1 MGDLLSGFLDGA
13 NYVLFLM
20 LVTLGLAV
28 IFGLMNV
35 INMAHGEFVMLGAY
49 SLLVTSQSGLSP
61 WLGLL
66 IAPLF
71 VGLVGL
77 CVEEVLIRRVYSRLL
92 DTILATWG
100 LSILLKQAVILTFGP
115 GSHSVAKPLDFNL
128 DILGVEY
135 PVYRLF
141 IMAAALV
148 IIAATFW
155 FFFRTRVG
163 LSARSVIANRDMAS
177 CLGINTRRLDRVT
190 FSLGAA
196 LAGFAGAL
204 MAPIVSIDPYM
215 GLGFLVPSFL
225 SILVGGLGS
234 ITASM
239 AGVSLVGGSEVFFKF
254 NVSSVWAEIIV
265 LGLAVVLI
273 RLFPTG
279 ILSRGG
285 RKA

>member
-1 MGDLLSGFLDGA
+1 MSELLSGFLDGA

-28 IFGLMNV
+28 IFGLMKV

-49 SLLVTSQSGLSP
+49 SLLVANQSGLSP

-66 IAPLF
+66 LAPLV

-77 CVEEVLIRRVYSRLL
+77 LVEELLIRRVYSRLL

-100 LSILLKQAVILTFGP
+100 LSILLKQAVILGFGP
-115 GSHSVAKPLDFNL
+115 GSHSVVKPLDFNL
-128 DILGVEY
+128 RLLGVDY

-141 IMAAALV
+141 IMVAAIA

-155 FFFRTRVG
+155 FFFRTRMG
-163 LSARSVIANRDMAS
+163 LSARSVIANRDMAA

-234 ITASM
+234 IAAAM
-239 AGVSLVGGSEVFFKF
+239 AGVGLIGGAEVFFKF

-265 LGLAVVLI
+265 LGMAVVLI